1 MSMDEP
7 KPNIL
12 THQCSKGPFASLLF
26 SEEKGEVLSSEEK
39 GGEAHCAPEAARAC
53 ALIVF

>member
-1 MSMDEP
+1 MDEP

-12 THQCSKGPFASLLF
+12 AHQCSKGPFASLLF
-26 SEEKGEVLSSEEK
+26 SEEKGEVLFSEEK

>member
-12 THQCSKGPFASLLF
+12 TYQCSKGPLASLPF
-26 SEEKGEVLSSEEK
+26 SEEEGEVLSSEEK